1 MAYTVKQLADLADVT
16 PRTLHYYD
24 EIGLLRPSSIGE
36 NNYRYYDDAAVLRL
50 QQILFYRELD
60 MSLEAIRSLLDSQ
73 GFDTE
78 AALRQHREG
87 LRRRVGRLNQL
98 IDTVDKTLLH
108 LKGEKTM
115 SANELFAGFD
125 DETQARYEQEASEM
139 YDPQIVKDTSRRWKA
154 YTAEDKSRIMAEG
167 GAIYRELAGMI
178 DRDPND
184 GDVQTAVGRWHQH
197 LRAFYEPTPAIMRG
211 LGNAYEE
218 SPEFAAFFAAIHPG
232 LPVFL
237 RRAIDCYVD
246 NPAAEGIKR

>member
-50 QQILFYRELD
+50 QQIRFYRELD
-60 MSLEAIRSLLDSQ
+60 INLNDIRDILDSPE
-73 GFDTE
+73 FDIE
-78 AALRQHREG
+78 DALRQHRDN
-87 LRRRVGRLNQL
+87 LRRRVGRLNHL
-98 IDTVDKTLLH
+98 IDTVDKTLKH
-108 LKGEKTM
+108 LKGETEM

-125 DETQARYEQEASEM
+125 DETQARYEQEASDM

-154 YTAEDKSRIMAEG
+154 YTAEDKSRIMDEG
-167 GAIYRELAGMI
+167 GAIYRELARMI

-184 GDVQTAVGRWHQH
+184 GDVQAAVGRWHQH
-197 LRAFYEPTPAIMRG
+197 LRAFYEPTPEIMRG
-211 LGNAYEE
+211 LGYAYEE
-218 SPEFAAFFAAIHPG
+218 SPEFASFFAAIHTG

-246 NPAAEGIKR
+246 NLAAEGIER